1 MFLWALMASVQTLL
15 VPVPALTVS
24 PEVRKASL
32 PMPALMKSALLPLA
46 RAAVSVSDKAVSSEA
61 KTLAVPVKDIAA
73 AIVIHKHFVRYLFSY
88 SKMLPSIH
96 EHPFT
101 PLYKGMHSYLKDS
114 SHLSI
119 NMHYCSIL
127 TLLNQLS
134 SKYTDVFRDFSFFF
148 TISVSDLSESV
159 YPLV

>member
-15 VPVPALTVS
+15 VPVPALTLS

-32 PMPALMKSALLPLA
+32 PMHALMKSGSAPCF

-61 KTLAVPVKDIAA
+61 KHWPFVKDIAA
-73 AIVIHKHFVRYLFSY
+73 AIVIHKHFVQIFIFHIQ
-88 SKMLPSIH
+88 KMLPSIH

-114 SHLSI
+114 SH
-119 NMHYCSIL
+119 
-127 TLLNQLS
+127 
-134 SKYTDVFRDFSFFF
+134 
-148 TISVSDLSESV
+148 
-159 YPLV
+159 